1 MLSTDRREAC
11 KPAPLHVW
19 CKSSTIRSRASFWSE
34 SCRFSLM
41 SSSFCPAISRTSAS
55 KRSPSRRLSSRSRL
69 SARIRSFAASIL
81 VLASCLTCSTS
92 ERRLSIC
99 TCCFSFLDSSCSAS
113 ASMASVRSNGSVL
126 SPGPCFS
133 SVVPSLSDE
142 PKGRRPPRLPGKCSR
157 TSRVEARRSSASR
170 SWRRSS
176 SMSSA
181 WARTRPRRSWTRAAA
196 LDRSC
201 VLMRVSA
208 ACEPCKCSAALMM
221 ACCCCDRSRGPHCAA
236 RASAEAS
243 ADSNNFPVGPKSAVL
258 QMERQTRGWKS
269 CRGPSTSFWSKA
281 PLSSPRPTEATESQR
296 PGQSSVTQ
304 LW

>member
-1 MLSTDRREAC
+1 MR
-11 KPAPLHVW
+11 
-19 CKSSTIRSRASFWSE
+19 
-34 SCRFSLM
+34 
-41 SSSFCPAISRTSAS
+41 SSFCPAISRTSAS
-55 KRSPSRRLSSRSRL
+55 RRSPSRRPSSRSRR
-69 SARIRSFAASIL
+69 SARMRSFAASIL

-113 ASMASVRSNGSVL
+113 ASMASVRSRGSAFG
-126 SPGPCFS
+126 PGPG
-133 SVVPSLSDE
+133 LSDE
-142 PKGRRPPRLPGKCSR
+142 PRGCRPPRLPGRCSR

-281 PLSSPRPTEATESQR
+281 PLSSPRPIEATESQR
-296 PGQSSVTQ
+296 PGQSSVAQ
-304 LW
+304 VW